1 MKAITNELKDNL
13 KKEIIG
19 FAGKLRDE
27 GMEDSEIG
35 VAIQNYSKNKMKVFY
50 KMQDPYY
57 AGLPYQRTKTIVLSM
72 LATLEKAD
80 SKAEAIFYRILTE
93 HKIPFQFQV
102 EIGPYRVDYL
112 IGGVIVFEGDG
123 PHHDNQIEYD
133 EKRDKYLKK
142 QGYDVM
148 RMKWELV
155 AMLSE
160 EIIDA
165 INDRLREHKIII

>member
-1 MKAITNELKDNL
+1 MKAITDELKDSL
-13 KKEIIG
+13 KKELVG
-19 FAGKLRDE
+19 VARHLRDE
-27 GMEDSEIG
+27 GMEDRDIG
-35 VAIQNYSKNKMKVFY
+35 AAIQTYSKNKTKIFY
-50 KMQDPYY
+50 KMQDPFY
-57 AGLPYQRTKTIVLSM
+57 AGLPYQRTKQLVGKILNG
-72 LATLEKAD
+72 LEGAD
-80 SKAEAIFYRILTE
+80 SKAEAVFYRILTE
-93 HKIPFQFQV
+93 NEIPFQFQV

-133 EKRDKYLKK
+133 DNRDKYLRK

-155 AMLSE
+155 AMVSE

-165 INDRLREHKIII
+165 IKDRLRKHKIF